1 VRWTPSPR
9 AASTGTQALSDPD
22 SSASRPVALR
32 YRGFGW
38 RPIGRRRPAV
48 HDIDLRIEAGE
59 RVLLTGPSG
68 AGKSTLLR
76 AAAGVLQ
83 SAGQGD
89 VSGAVEVDGPTG
101 LLLQN
106 PGDSVVADRVGRD
119 VAFGPEN
126 LRLAR
131 DEIWARVRE
140 ALELVAFPYDARTPT
155 RTLSGGET
163 QRLALAGALA
173 LRPGLLLLDEPTS
186 MLDDEAAIDLRDAV
200 LRVVETTGST
210 LVVAGHR
217 IGPWLDHVDRLVVL
231 DADGGLACDDAPGE
245 ALRTQGPSLEAAGLW
260 LPGRPPPEPIEV
272 PLGDGGDDGWREIRP
287 DRHPEAESH
296 ANTRVR
302 AGDEAAAPL
311 VAARDLG
318 VRLRRRS
325 LTGWREQEAVD
336 GVDATIESASIT
348 CISGRSGAG
357 KTTLIAALGGLLAP
371 TRGAVRAEPTLADGI
386 DPVPSRWRSFE
397 LARRVG
403 WVPQDPEHGFVTHR
417 VRDEVRLT
425 ADRLGRGVDTDALLD
440 AFGLARLA
448 DASPYHL
455 SGGEQR
461 RVALLAGLAHA
472 PRLALLDE
480 PTVGQDR
487 HTWGAI
493 AGIVRSLANRGS
505 GIAIA
510 THDRALA
517 ALADAELVLDRGR
530 VRETR

>member
-1 VRWTPSPR
+1 MSQPP
-9 AASTGTQALSDPD
+9 L
-22 SSASRPVALR
+22 SRPAALHF
-32 YRGFGW
+32 RGFGW
-38 RPIGRRRPAV
+38 RPVGRRRPAV
-48 HDIDLRIEAGE
+48 HDIDLRIDAGE

-106 PGDSVVADRVGRD
+106 PGDSIVADRVGRD
-119 VAFGPEN
+119 IAFGPEN
-126 LRLAR
+126 LRLSR

-140 ALELVAFPYDARTPT
+140 ALGLVAFPYDARTPT

-200 LRVVETTGST
+200 LRVVETTGAT

-231 DADGGLACDDAPGE
+231 DAEGRLTCEDEPGE
-245 ALRTQGPSLEAAGLW
+245 ALRAQGPALEAAGLW
-260 LPGRPPPEPIEV
+260 LPGRPAPEPIEV
-272 PLGDGGDDGWREIRP
+272 PVGDGDNIRVGA
-287 DRHPEAESH
+287 DA
-296 ANTRVR
+296 
-302 AGDEAAAPL
+302 DAAPPLTTPL
-311 VAARDLG
+311 VTARDLG

-325 LTGWREQEAVD
+325 LTGWREQQAVD
-336 GVDATIESASIT
+336 VVDATIQSASIT
-348 CISGRSGAG
+348 CVTGRSGAG
-357 KTTLIAALGGLLAP
+357 KSTLIAALGGLLAP
-371 TRGAVRAEPTLADGI
+371 TRGEVRAEPALADGI
-386 DPVPSRWRSFE
+386 DPAPSRWRSSE
-397 LARRVG
+397 LAGRIG

-425 ADRLGRGVDTDALLD
+425 ADRLGRDVDTDALLD
-440 AFGLARLA
+440 AFGLSRLA
-448 DASPYHL
+448 DTSPYHL

-487 HTWGAI
+487 HTWAAI

-517 ALADAELVLDRGR
+517 ELADAELVLDRGR
-530 VRETR
+530 VQEAR

>member
-1 VRWTPSPR
+1 M
-9 AASTGTQALSDPD
+9 
-22 SSASRPVALR
+22 
-32 YRGFGW
+32 
-38 RPIGRRRPAV
+38 GRRRPAV

-59 RVLLTGPSG
+59 RVLLAGPSG

-76 AAAGVLQ
+76 AAAGVLE
-83 SAGQGD
+83 SAGHGD
-89 VSGAVEVDGPTG
+89 FGGAVDVDGPAG

-106 PGDSVVADRVGRD
+106 PGDAIVADRVGRD
-119 VAFGPEN
+119 IAFGPEN

-140 ALELVAFPYDARTPT
+140 ALELVSFPYDLATPT

-186 MLDDEAAIDLRDAV
+186 MLDDEAATDLREAV
-200 LRVVETTGST
+200 LSVVSATGAT

-217 IGPWLDHVDRLVVL
+217 VGPWLEHVDRLVVL
-231 DADGGLACDDAPGE
+231 DATGGLVCDDTPAA
-245 ALRTQGPSLEAAGLW
+245 ALRAQGPALEAAGLW
-260 LPGRPPPEPIEV
+260 LPGLPTPVPVEV
-272 PLGDGGDDGWREIRP
+272 PFGGGGAAEGVRGRVAGGDVG
-287 DRHPEAESH
+287 
-296 ANTRVR
+296 
-302 AGDEAAAPL
+302 AGPL
-311 VAARDLG
+311 VTAEELS

-325 LTGWREQEAVD
+325 LTGWRETEAIV
-336 GVDATIESASIT
+336 GVDATIGAGEVT
-348 CISGRSGAG
+348 CVTGRSGAG
-357 KTTLIAALGGLLAP
+357 KSTLLAALGGFIAPARGRVRATPLLA
-371 TRGAVRAEPTLADGI
+371 ADL
-386 DPVPSRWRSFE
+386 DPSPSRWRSSE
-397 LARRVG
+397 LASRVG

-425 ADRLGRGVDTDALLD
+425 AERLGRDAMSIEALLD
-440 AFGLARLA
+440 AAGLTRLA

-461 RVALLAGLAHA
+461 RLALLAGLGHG

-493 AGIVRSLANRGS
+493 AGIVRSLAARGS
-505 GIAIA
+505 GVAIA
-510 THDRALA
+510 THDRALV
-517 ALADAELVLDRGR
+517 ALADRELALERGR
-530 VRETR
+530 VGEAR